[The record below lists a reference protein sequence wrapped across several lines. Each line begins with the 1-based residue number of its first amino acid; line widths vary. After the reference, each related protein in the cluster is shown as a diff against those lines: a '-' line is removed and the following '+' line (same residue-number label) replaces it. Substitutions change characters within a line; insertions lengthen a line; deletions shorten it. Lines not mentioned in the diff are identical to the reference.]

1 MTEPFNGSLTQ
12 HAQRFC
18 PFKQQHTAFKPMFL
32 TTDKEDEMTAIRL
45 FYSRNSHTLAKTATY
60 YVMHITVAAAVAY
73 AVTRNWSTAI
83 ALSLLEPTVQAFAF
97 FAHEKTWQKF
107 LR

>member
-1 MTEPFNGSLTQ
+1 
-12 HAQRFC
+12 
-18 PFKQQHTAFKPMFL
+18 
-32 TTDKEDEMTAIRL
+32 MTAIRL

-73 AVTRNWSTAI
+73 AVTRNWATAI

-97 FAHEKTWQKF
+97 FAHEKAWQKF